1 MGSTVTTPMVIT
13 SHLVW
18 FYGTAFHLV
27 FIAVGR
33 YGIHYVFI
41 IIQWYLVQQEEG
53 IIGRDTRFLYQLHDN
68 KIQHSGDITDTTCR
82 PSQ

>member
-1 MGSTVTTPMVIT
+1 MGSTVTTPMAIT

-18 FYGTAFHLV
+18 FYGTA
-27 FIAVGR
+27 VGR
-33 YGIHYVFI
+33 YDIHYVFI

-53 IIGRDTRFLYQLHDN
+53 IIGKITVPSRDTRFLCQLHDN